1 MCVHVR
7 ACMRICVVKGALVL
21 SRQHYRFIVQTPV
34 IIDVRA
40 IVFSRL
46 KTCSWPCCV
55 FRQIRQSFVAFFI
68 VQQTVYPKLN
78 VGCVV

>member
-1 MCVHVR
+1 
-7 ACMRICVVKGALVL
+7 MRICVVMGALVL
-21 SRQHYRFIVQTPV
+21 SRQQNRFIVQSPV

-40 IVFSRL
+40 IVFSLL

-55 FRQIRQSFVAFFI
+55 FRQIRQQSFVAFFI
-68 VQQTVYPKLN
+68 VQQTVYPKLI